1 MNYPDICE
9 IIPHRHPFLFV
20 DKILEMEPMKRCVG
34 QKNVSFNDSFFQGHY
49 PNYPIMP
56 GVLIVEALAQVGA
69 YLLLSTEEYR
79 GKLPIFRGIDKAKF
93 KRQVKPGDILNLE
106 VELIRLRGNIGTAK
120 GTASVDGE
128 TACYC
133 ELTFFVQ

>member
-106 VELIRLRGNIGTAK
+106 VELIRLRGNIGIAK